1 MSDFVVHFTKHAA
14 GTGAGASGGDALQS
28 WLVEQRAGD
37 RSGYRQW
44 IEILGEG
51 RLRVGEKPL
60 GAARKQPEL
69 AELHRVVCFSEIP
82 LDMLER
88 LVERRSLY
96 GVGFR
101 KDVLIDKGGAPLWYL
116 DKDGSQA
123 QIVQREID
131 ERSAGGIDPRDPLWR
146 LTPFIDSPGN
156 YASGPYRF
164 EWEREWRVVGDVR
177 FEPGEVAFLFLP
189 EDDHTRARQFFLD
202 AQVAHT
208 GPDYLGPYIDPRW
221 DIAQIQH
228 ALDNVPDAPAPSP
241 DVTPW
246 WL

>member
-14 GTGAGASGGDALQS
+14 GTSAHASSGDALQS

-37 RSGYRQW
+37 RSGYQQW

-51 RLRVGEKPL
+51 R
-60 GAARKQPEL
+60 
-69 AELHRVVCFSEIP
+69 
-82 LDMLER
+82 
-88 LVERRSLY
+88 
-96 GVGFR
+96 
-101 KDVLIDKGGAPLWYL
+101 
-116 DKDGSQA
+116 
-123 QIVQREID
+123 
-131 ERSAGGIDPRDPLWR
+131 
-146 LTPFIDSPGN
+146 
-156 YASGPYRF
+156 
-164 EWEREWRVVGDVR
+164 
-177 FEPGEVAFLFLP
+177 EVAFLFLP

-208 GPDYLGPYIDPRW
+208 GPHYLGPYIDPRW